1 VKLIKALTSRL
12 SSLGIDL
19 GNREFTVEVMKVC
32 ARVISVEYMQLGQL
46 EGLGEGVRQA
56 LVDVL
61 FLDMVLKN
69 EGEFDAAK
77 EMFLE
82 KVSALWTWTDLV

>member
-1 VKLIKALTSRL
+1 MTLIKALTSRL

-19 GNREFTVEVMKVC
+19 GNREFTVEVMKGC
-32 ARVISVEYMQLGQL
+32 ARVISMEYMQLGQL
-46 EGLGEGVRQA
+46 EGHSEGVRQA
-56 LVDVL
+56 LVDIL

-77 EMFLE
+77 AMFLE
-82 KVSALWTWTDLV
+82 QVCCLCTWTDLV